1 MAKTN
6 SKEVLK
12 KAEVNNAPMQQAAKQ
27 SVAAILQSML
37 DSEKLRPRFEE
48 LLGKRMPSFM
58 GSLVSMIN
66 GNPALMKAFYDSPV
80 SVMQSALKAAAYNL
94 PIDPALGF
102 AYVVP
107 FWSGK
112 TGKNEA
118 QFILGYKGMIQLA
131 NRTGAYEKLNVVDVR
146 EGELKK
152 FDRLTED
159 VEVEWIQDEV
169 QREKLPV
176 IGYLGYFRLVNGFE
190 KKVYMSVSAINA
202 HEQKFRKGKPGT
214 KRPAIWND
222 NYDAM
227 ACKTVLRR
235 MISKWGLMSIDYQRA
250 DAQTIQVAQDIA
262 TNRVDDEEVIDAEP
276 VQETPAAI
284 QEQTVPEGTAQEMF
298 MGEPVPAEEVI
309 DF

>member
-1 MAKTN
+1 M
-6 SKEVLK
+6 
-12 KAEVNNAPMQQAAKQ
+12 
-27 SVAAILQSML
+27 
-37 DSEKLRPRFEE
+37 
-48 LLGKRMPSFM
+48 
-58 GSLVSMIN
+58 
-66 GNPALMKAFYDSPV
+66 
-80 SVMQSALKAAAYNL
+80 
-94 PIDPALGF
+94 
-102 AYVVP
+102 
-107 FWSGK
+107 
-112 TGKNEA
+112 
-118 QFILGYKGMIQLA
+118 
-131 NRTGAYEKLNVVDVR
+131 
-146 EGELKK
+146 
-152 FDRLTED
+152 
-159 VEVEWIQDEV
+159 

-276 VQETPAAI
+276 VQEAPA
-284 QEQTVPEGTAQEMF
+284 QLPEQTVPEGTVQEMF

>member
-27 SVAAILQSML
+27 SVAGILQSML

-66 GNPALMKAFYDSPV
+66 GNPALMKAFFDSPI

-107 FWSGK
+107 FWSSK

-131 NRTGAYEKLNVVDVR
+131 NRTGAYE
-146 EGELKK
+146 
-152 FDRLTED
+152 
-159 VEVEWIQDEV
+159 
-169 QREKLPV
+169 
-176 IGYLGYFRLVNGFE
+176 
-190 KKVYMSVSAINA
+190 
-202 HEQKFRKGKPGT
+202 
-214 KRPAIWND
+214 
-222 NYDAM
+222 
-227 ACKTVLRR
+227 RR
-235 MISKWGLMSIDYQRA
+235 
-250 DAQTIQVAQDIA
+250 
-262 TNRVDDEEVIDAEP
+262 
-276 VQETPAAI
+276 
-284 QEQTVPEGTAQEMF
+284 
-298 MGEPVPAEEVI
+298 AEEVRPADRGCRSGMDSGRGAAGETAGDWI
-309 DF
+309 PGIFPVG